1 MGFHS
6 AMLPPSA
13 RARGWLCRFVLL
25 LAGQRRG
32 RGAGPKQPGPCLGA
46 LRDRL
51 RMLRVNGQP
60 VLFLAGLCCFVGALF
75 LPLSFLPSSVFFL
88 AGLGALG
95 IGLQLVATAAEPNTD

>member
-13 RARGWLCRFVLL
+13 QVPGWFCRFVLL
-25 LAGQRRG
+25 LAEQH
-32 RGAGPKQPGPCLGA
+32 RGAGPKQPGRSVGA

-51 RMLRVNGQP
+51 RILRVNGQP
-60 VLFLAGLCCFVGALF
+60 VLFLAGLCFFVGALF
-75 LPLSFLPSSVFFL
+75 LPLSLLPSSVFFL